1 MLCVPAQVLVAA
13 ARGVPGKHR
22 CLVRVVQ
29 VRPEVGAMTTHRSW
43 MPAMAGRG
51 AHSTYD

>member
-1 MLCVPAQVLVAA
+1 MLVAA
-13 ARGVPGKHR
+13 AKGVPAKHR
-22 CLVRVVQ
+22 CLVRVAQ

-51 AHSTYD
+51 ARSYELYNLAT